1 MLAHAHIHSPTMAM
15 KGVDVAGYNALRKCC
30 DSVCNSSLNPSDLA
44 RKLLVEGLIGES
56 DKEAAGQT
64 YLLKAN
70 RLDALL
76 TAVMASG
83 APGAFQTF
91 VEIVKKNKEHE
102 WLAKELIGKL
112 LG

>member
-15 KGVDVAGYNALRKCC
+15 KEVDVAGYDALRKCC
-30 DSVCNSSLNPSDLA
+30 DRICNSNLNPSDLA
-44 RKLLVEGLIGES
+44 RKLFSEGLIGKP
-56 DKEAAGQT
+56 DKAAVELNADTGD
-64 YLLKAN
+64 
-70 RLDALL
+70 RLDAIL

-91 VEIVKKNKEHE
+91 VKIVEKNKEHE